1 MNKVYLQLGS
11 NIGNRY
17 DYLSKGKKLIND
29 KIGKIR
35 CQSKIYESTPWG
47 VTDQNQ
53 FLNQIIISE
62 THLNAKKILE
72 RSQQIEK
79 ESGRK
84 TKNKWKAR
92 TLDIDI
98 LFFNNEI
105 INTNSLKV
113 PHPLIQE
120 RLFVLIP
127 LYEINKNLKHPVLKK
142 DISTLL
148 SECNDKEK
156 VNEFTI

>member
-11 NIGNRY
+11 NIRDRY
-17 DYLSKGKKLIND
+17 KYLSNGRRSINNE
-29 KIGKIR
+29 IGNII
-35 CQSKIYESTPWG
+35 CQSKIYESNPWG
-47 VTDQNQ
+47 ITDQDQ
-53 FLNQIIISE
+53 FLNQIIIIN
-62 THLNAKKILE
+62 TNLRAKEILE
-72 RSQQIEK
+72 KSQEIERR
-79 ESGRK
+79 SGRA
-84 TKNKWKAR
+84 TKGKWEAR

-105 INTNSLKV
+105 INTDHLKI

-127 LYEINKNLKHPVLKK
+127 LSEINKDLRHPILKK
-142 DISTLL
+142 DIATLL
-148 SECNDKEK
+148 SECSDKGK

>member
-11 NIGNRY
+11 NIGKRY
-17 DYLSKGKKLIND
+17 DYLSNGKKLISD

-47 VTDQNQ
+47 VTGQNQ
-53 FLNQIIISE
+53 FLNQIIIVD

-72 RSQQIEK
+72 ISQEIEK

-84 TKNKWKAR
+84 TKNKWEAR

-105 INTNSLKV
+105 INTETLKI

-156 VNEFTI
+156 VNEFAI